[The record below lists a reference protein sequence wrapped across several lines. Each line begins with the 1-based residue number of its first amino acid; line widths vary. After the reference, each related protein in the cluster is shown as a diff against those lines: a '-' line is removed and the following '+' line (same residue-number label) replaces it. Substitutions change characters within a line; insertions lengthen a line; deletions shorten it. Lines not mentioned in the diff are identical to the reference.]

1 MTDATDGPASGGSDA
16 IFGEMSAQT
25 VSYRCHVLMVI
36 KPLSFTES
44 NLIELLMDHKSI
56 RADEGIVTTTSMIC
70 SLVLDLFLTTVV
82 AQHWVGAINGQHKL
96 GIPKCGQRHVE
107 LFA

>member
-36 KPLSFTES
+36 KPLPFIES
-44 NLIELLMDHKSI
+44 NL
-56 RADEGIVTTTSMIC
+56 
-70 SLVLDLFLTTVV
+70 
-82 AQHWVGAINGQHKL
+82 
-96 GIPKCGQRHVE
+96 VE
-107 LFA
+107 LFKSPQVS